1 MKKRLVSLFIL
12 LFSISN
18 FALFNISNA
27 WAPIKPGTEVY
38 YNYDITKPLLI
49 SGVFN
54 SKIDKLLNKT
64 PNDYYKQY
72 QLLIAINNKIKSL
85 ALKSPSKQEVFN
97 ELQNYIMLKISLLYW
112 LSQISDEKAIND
124 IKNDFKQTIEKKGS
138 SIQSVLTV
146 IFEKYVWIISIE
158 NNPWQPNKLELQ
170 KIDFSNQ
177 ELNTI
182 QNNLLQEAEKNK
194 QTLEEINNNSK
205 EITLEDFN
213 KIAKFLPTEI
223 KFEKKDNF
231 WNIITSNWTI
241 EDTFLWY
248 AITDE
253 LKTFINSKIDAFSN
267 MKKEELNNEL
277 AFWVWNL
284 NQLFWDENISYNFLY
299 NIKKVGNVSKD
310 ATITAKEIK
319 NSQTQKVK
327 WYYIT
332 ITNNENIFSYW
343 AVNKKKIIIYVFNT
357 GSGVKYYLYP
367 WLYDIIYLGDN
378 KSKQGLYLYV
388 DYIDN
393 KTSFIVK
400 WVKAFTD
407 DEEYIQTNS
416 NVNIVFEDWKTLSSK
431 NKTITH
437 SLRDLKDI
445 LNKKITQINIDWK
458 DMTSWLLI
466 DKWSIINLY
475 K

>member
-1 MKKRLVSLFIL
+1 MKKRLVSFFIL

-18 FALFNISNA
+18 FTLFNISNA
-27 WAPIKPGTEVY
+27 WAPIEPGTEVY
-38 YNYDITKPLLI
+38 VNYDIQKPLLI

-72 QLLIAINNKIKSL
+72 LLLIAINNKIKSL

-112 LSQISDEKAIND
+112 LSQISDEKVILG
-124 IKNDFKQTIEKKGS
+124 IKNDFKQTLEVKGS
-138 SIQSVLTV
+138 SIGLVLTTM
-146 IFEKYVWIISIE
+146 FEKYVWVIDISNI
-158 NNPWQPNKLELQ
+158 PWQPNKLDLQ
-170 KIDFSNQ
+170 KWDFVNQ
-177 ELNTI
+177 ELNSI

-231 WNIITSNWTI
+231 WNIITSNWAI

-253 LKTFINSKIDAFSN
+253 LRTFINSKIDAFSN

-284 NQLFWDENISYNFLY
+284 NQLFWDENTSYNFLY
-299 NIKKVGNVSKD
+299 NIKKVWNVSKD

-343 AVNKKKIIIYVFNT
+343 AINKKKVILYVFNT
-357 GSGVKYYLYP
+357 WDGIKYYFYP
-367 WLYDIIYLGDN
+367 WITDTIYLWDN
-378 KSKQGLYLYV
+378 KSKQGIYLYV

-407 DEEYIQTNS
+407 DE
-416 NVNIVFEDWKTLSSK
+416 
-431 NKTITH
+431 
-437 SLRDLKDI
+437 
-445 LNKKITQINIDWK
+445 
-458 DMTSWLLI
+458 
-466 DKWSIINLY
+466 
-475 K
+475 

>member
-18 FALFNISNA
+18 FTLFNISNA
-27 WAPIKPGTEVY
+27 WVSVKPGTEVY
-38 YNYDITKPLLI
+38 VNYDITKPLLI
-49 SGVFN
+49 SGLFN

-97 ELQNYIMLKISLLYW
+97 ELQNYIMLKISLLHW
-112 LSQISDEKAIND
+112 LSQISDEKTVID
-124 IKNDFKQTIEKKGS
+124 IKNDFKQAIEKKWS
-138 SIQSVLTV
+138 SIQSVLIV
-146 IFEKYVWIISIE
+146 IFEKYVGIISVE
-158 NNPWQPNKLELQ
+158 NTPGQPNKLELQ
-170 KIDFSNQ
+170 KIDFINQ
-177 ELNTI
+177 ELN
-182 QNNLLQEAEKNK
+182 NLQITQKNTQ
-194 QTLEEINNNSK
+194 QTLEEINSNSK

-213 KIAKFLPTEI
+213 KIARFLPTEI
-223 KFEKKDNF
+223 KFEMKDDF
-231 WNIITSNWTI
+231 WNKITSNWAI
-241 EDTFLWY
+241 EDTFFWY

-253 LKTFINSKIDAFSN
+253 LKTFINSKIGAFSN

-277 AFWVWNL
+277 SFWVWNL
-284 NQLFWDENISYNFLY
+284 NQLFWDENTSYNFLY
-299 NIKKVGNVSKD
+299 NIKKVWNVSKQ

-332 ITNNENIFSYW
+332 IKNDENIFSYW

-378 KSKQGLYLYV
+378 KSKQGIYLYI

-400 WVKAFTD
+400 WVQAFTD
-407 DEEYIQTNS
+407 DEEYNSTNS
-416 NVNIVFEDWKTLSSK
+416 NVNIVFDDWKTLSSK
-431 NKTITH
+431 DKTITH

-458 DMTSWLLI
+458 NMTSWLLI